1 MSTTTT
7 TPRAGAGAGA
17 GAGVV
22 GVGVGTGT
30 EIAEKVTLLEGMHPA
45 PSGSPSPVPSGVLSS
60 GARDLVLLVSRK
72 NTRTKMYSGR
82 PSRNETFAPEQG
94 QVKAPPARSAVGDPQ
109 AIARAVL
116 NVRARL
122 TAAIQPAKRVQVIDL
137 ESVGRKAR
145 GGNRAPKPPK
155 VANTINKVSKASPL
169 MLKSRRLYQG
179 MKAQQH

>member
-1 MSTTTT
+1 MSETIA
-7 TPRAGAGAGA
+7 RAGT
-17 GAGVV
+17 GVAV
-22 GVGVGTGT
+22 GVPT

-45 PSGSPSPVPSGVLSS
+45 PSGSPSQVPSGALSS
-60 GARDLVLLVSRK
+60 GARDLVFLVSRK
-72 NTRTKMYSGR
+72 NTRTKIYSGR
-82 PSRNETFAPEQG
+82 PSNETFAPEQG
-94 QVKAPPARSAVGDPQ
+94 QVKAPPVRSAVAADPQ

-179 MKAQQH
+179 VKAQQH